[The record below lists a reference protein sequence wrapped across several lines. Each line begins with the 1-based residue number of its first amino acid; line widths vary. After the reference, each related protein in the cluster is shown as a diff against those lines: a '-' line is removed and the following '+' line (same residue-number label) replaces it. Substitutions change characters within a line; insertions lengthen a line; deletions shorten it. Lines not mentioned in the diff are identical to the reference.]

1 MVAHSRFTGAEALAL
16 IEITK
21 DQKRISWTKVVKE
34 LEERGF
40 PRRTAKSV
48 RNRHLRWRQAQNG
61 EGGPTKNFCK
71 KCGRPQRG
79 HVCEIV
85 DTELAPATP

>member
-16 IEITK
+16 IEIVK
-21 DQKRISWTKVVKE
+21 DQQRISWSKVAGL
-34 LEERGF
+34 LEQRGF
-40 PRRTAKSV
+40 AKRSIKSL

-61 EGGPTKNFCK
+61 GPPKNMCK

-85 DTELAPATP
+85 DASPEPATP